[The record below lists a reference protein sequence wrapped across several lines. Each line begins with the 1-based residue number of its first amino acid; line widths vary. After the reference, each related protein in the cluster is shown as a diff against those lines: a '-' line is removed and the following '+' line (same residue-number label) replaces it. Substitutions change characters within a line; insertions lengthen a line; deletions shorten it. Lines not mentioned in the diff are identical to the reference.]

1 MHFKLSLI
9 ATLAIGSLTVLGQGP
24 GGAGA
29 SAGGAAPAGQGGGQ
43 DIGAVANDAQKD
55 QCFGLCNDQ
64 DIKSS
69 FKCYEKCLK
78 TVLDGGDP
86 TANPEPK
93 VGQPVG
99 TLEQRTTCF
108 KKCEKQLIKQGENCY
123 VDCLNQ
129 GASGTESPAAGSSP
143 VSQG

>member
-24 GGAGA
+24 
-29 SAGGAAPAGQGGGQ
+29 AAAAQGGGQ

-86 TANPEPK
+86 TANPVPK

-99 TLEQRTTCF
+99 TLEQRTNCF
-108 KKCEKQLIKQGENCY
+108 TKCEKELINQGENCY
-123 VDCLNQ
+123 ASCLNQ
-129 GASGTESPAAGSSP
+129 GGAQSPAAGP
-143 VSQG
+143 AAAGA